1 MGLPGSGKSKISRE
15 LSVGLNCARFDADD
29 IRKTT
34 QDWDFSE
41 EGRIRQARRMANLAN
56 YEKGCGRI
64 VICDFVCPTDLT
76 RYIFDADFTIWMD
89 TIKKSKYDD
98 TNKIFEEPE
107 FYDVRIDKWIDLN
120 QLYSYS
126 VAGSR
131 GIEVTQNFLKELFE
145 KLVK

>member
-1 MGLPGSGKSKISRE
+1 
-15 LSVGLNCARFDADD
+15 
-29 IRKTT
+29 
-34 QDWDFSE
+34 
-41 EGRIRQARRMANLAN
+41 MANLAN